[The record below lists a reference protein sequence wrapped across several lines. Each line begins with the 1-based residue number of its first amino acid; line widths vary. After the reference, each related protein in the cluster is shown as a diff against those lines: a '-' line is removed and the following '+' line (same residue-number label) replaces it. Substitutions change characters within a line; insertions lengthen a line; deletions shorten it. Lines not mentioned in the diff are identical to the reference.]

1 MKKQTIFFLLSG
13 AALFSIIYFFGNTN
27 PPVEANAPQKPASDT
42 AASSFDFNAYLASAK
57 SQLPANQQEMIAKLE
72 SAVVRGDVKNQQTK
86 VYLQMA
92 EFWKDSAH
100 LLIPYAYY
108 SGLASK
114 LENSEK
120 SLTFAAQYFLEGIR
134 QQADPSLKNWMALQA
149 KELLEKSLELNPSN
163 DSSKVGIGA
172 CYIFG
177 NISDNPMQGLTMVR
191 EVLEKDSN
199 NVYGQFILGLG
210 GLESGQYA
218 KAAVRLEK
226 VTKAQP
232 QNLEAI
238 MALAECY
245 QRLGN
250 KEDAIKWF
258 SEGKK
263 FFANVPEVA
272 NEIQAAIDQLKK

>member
-1 MKKQTIFFLLSG
+1 MKKQYIFFLLSG
-13 AALFSIIYFFGNTN
+13 IALFSIIYFFGNTN
-27 PPVEANAPQKPASDT
+27 PPVEANAQKKPEAAT
-42 AASSFDFNAYLASAK
+42 ASSFDFDAYMTSAK
-57 SQLPANQQEMIAKLE
+57 SQLPANQQEIVAKFE
-72 SAVVRGDVKNQQTK
+72 SAVVRGDVKAQQTK
-86 VYLQMA
+86 VYKQLA

-149 KELLEKSLELNPSN
+149 KELLEKSLELNPAN
-163 DSSKVGIGA
+163 DSSKVGLGA

-177 NISDNPMQGLTMVR
+177 NISDNPMQGLSLVR

-210 GLESGQYA
+210 GIESGQYA

-226 VTKAQP
+226 VLKAQP

-245 QRLGN
+245 QRLGD
-250 KEDAIKWF
+250 KEGAIKWF

-263 FFANVPEVA
+263 FFVNAPEVA

>member
-13 AALFSIIYFFGNTN
+13 AALFCIIYFLGNTN

-86 VYLQMA
+86 VYFQMA
-92 EFWKDSAH
+92 VFWKDSAH
-100 LLIPYAYY
+100 LLIPFAYY

-191 EVLEKDSN
+191 EVLERDSN
-199 NVYGQFILGLG
+199 NVYGHFILGLG
-210 GLESGQYA
+210 GIESGQYA

-245 QRLGN
+245 QRLGD
-250 KEDAIKWF
+250 KEGAIKWF

-263 FFANVPEVA
+263 FFINEPEVA